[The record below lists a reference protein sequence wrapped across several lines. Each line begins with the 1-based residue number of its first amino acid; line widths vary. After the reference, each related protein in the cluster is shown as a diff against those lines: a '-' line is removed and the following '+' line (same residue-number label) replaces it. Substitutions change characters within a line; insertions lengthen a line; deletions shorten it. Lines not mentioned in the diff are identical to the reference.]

1 MSRGRLIGWLFGVS
15 TFGLLLSWWNW
26 DRFTS
31 PILLDPLI
39 DQEPRQQQV
48 QRAAFEVEA
57 NDVTYRV
64 QPLYRYELTGLV
76 VSLKRF
82 KKDVGIHQRWN
93 DFINVADV
101 CVVWGGNARDVDLA
115 AFRFWNGEFT
125 CNFKT
130 RDPEA
135 WAAFDQY
142 KISNNHLLSDDP
154 RLQRELKR
162 LQVGDQI
169 TMRGWLSEY
178 GEPGRPVRGTSTT
191 REDTGDGACETV
203 YLDDFVILGSMET
216 SWRRLWWPALFG
228 LLAAIG
234 LWLITPH
241 HHIRKR

>member
-82 KKDVGIHQRWN
+82 RATIKSGV
-93 DFINVADV
+93 
-101 CVVWGGNARDVDLA
+101 
-115 AFRFWNGEFT
+115 
-125 CNFKT
+125 
-130 RDPEA
+130 
-135 WAAFDQY
+135 
-142 KISNNHLLSDDP
+142 
-154 RLQRELKR
+154 
-162 LQVGDQI
+162 
-169 TMRGWLSEY
+169 
-178 GEPGRPVRGTSTT
+178 
-191 REDTGDGACETV
+191 
-203 YLDDFVILGSMET
+203 
-216 SWRRLWWPALFG
+216 
-228 LLAAIG
+228 
-234 LWLITPH
+234 
-241 HHIRKR
+241 